1 MFKAWNAVLVCAAF
15 ALSIL
20 PIMHAFWKKESAQAQ
35 QTQMAQ
41 FVNNVSMAGGA
52 LVIFYVYNQLQGVAG
67 LSITDPLFG
76 RAD

>member
-1 MFKAWNAVLVCAAF
+1 MDVVFLIGRILFAV
-15 ALSIL
+15 
-20 PIMHAFWKKESAQAQ
+20 PFWKEEDAQAQ

-41 FVNNVSMAGGA
+41 FVKNVSMAGGA

-67 LSITDPLFG
+67 LSITNPLFD